1 MQLTI
6 LTARTGPRDVEAVEV
21 APGLYLHRLPND
33 VNLGDPR
40 RWRIS
45 HHSGYAIAA
54 TTCREDG
61 AAGAKHL
68 AGLADWTASAD
79 AIKASLVDAKQLY
92 VDLVELGCG
101 HPEVAPRTEH
111 RDDPGSVRSYCCE
124 ICDAA

>member
-6 LTARTGPRDVEAVEV
+6 LTAATGPRDVEAVEV
-21 APGLYLHRLPND
+21 KPGLYLHRQPD
-33 VNLGDPR
+33 DIDRGDPR

-45 HHSGYAIAA
+45 HHAGYAIAA
-54 TTCREDG
+54 AMRRAD
-61 AAGAKHL
+61 AIAGARHL
-68 AGLADWTASAD
+68 AGLADWTASVD

-92 VDLVELGCG
+92 IDLGELGCG